1 MRGLS
6 GTRLLKLPVRLH
18 GIELG
23 RPTDIV
29 VDADARRAVG
39 IALLCG
45 DHVER
50 FLPFGAAA
58 VSDDEILVDSALA
71 VIDDPRFYLDRGHT
85 LRALRGASV
94 TRKGK
99 DEGRLVDVVVGTDG
113 SLVGLVVDLGTGP
126 RRVEVTDD
134 VVVAVAAAA
143 RPAA

>member
-1 MRGLS
+1 MRGLT
-6 GTRLLKLPVRLH
+6 GTHLLKLPVRLH

-23 RPTDIV
+23 RPVDIV

-71 VIDDPRFYLDRGHT
+71 VIDDPRFYLERGHT
-85 LRALRGASV
+85 LRALRGAPV
-94 TRKGK
+94 TRRGEL
-99 DEGRLVDVVVGTDG
+99 EGRLADVVVGTDG
-113 SLVGLVVDLGTGP
+113 ALVGLVVDAGGGA
-126 RRVEVTDD
+126 RRVDVTGD
-134 VVVAVAAAA
+134 VAVTVAAA